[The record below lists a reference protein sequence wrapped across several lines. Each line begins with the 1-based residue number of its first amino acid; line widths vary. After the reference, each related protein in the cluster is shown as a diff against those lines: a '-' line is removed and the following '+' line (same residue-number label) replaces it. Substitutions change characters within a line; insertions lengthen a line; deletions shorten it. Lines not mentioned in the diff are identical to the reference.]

1 MFSSGN
7 IGSGPFFSLNAL
19 YAYKTGEHLVQL
31 FLSIYK
37 VPSLVLLLLLLLLL
51 IREVK
56 HHVCVKRQTRVCT
69 TWPSFTI
76 TCRLPFFVSTHKL
89 VSSSNLFFIVKN
101 CFELSLSAH
110 FKFWGILNLNL
121 TFSVYIYAFR
131 EAVKLKLSNVAVFLI
146 TPINFLYLSLR
157 SWIVVMGKIFKS
169 YVNVTAVQLKPLYIQ
184 K

>member
-31 FLSIYK
+31 FLDIYK

-89 VSSSNLFFIVKN
+89 VSSSNLFFIVEN
-101 CFELSLSAH
+101 CFEPFLSAH

-121 TFSVYIYAFR
+121 TFSVCRIR
-131 EAVKLKLSNVAVFLI
+131 LQCEVGKIKLSSVAVFLI
-146 TPINFLYLSLR
+146 TPIDSLSLSLR
-157 SWIVVMGKIFKS
+157 SCIFLMGKIFKS
-169 YVNVTAVQLKPLYIQ
+169 YVNVTFVQ
-184 K
+184 